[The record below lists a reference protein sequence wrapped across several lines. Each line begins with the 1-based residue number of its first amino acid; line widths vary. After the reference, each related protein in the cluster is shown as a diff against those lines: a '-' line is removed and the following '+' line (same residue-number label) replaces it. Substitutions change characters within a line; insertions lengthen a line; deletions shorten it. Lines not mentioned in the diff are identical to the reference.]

1 MPRSPVNKLCP
12 CGSEKKYKRCY
23 RSNIPIKINS
33 TKIPIYKE
41 VLAKLPPEYYNYID
55 VFNRE
60 KVNKLLPHRTY
71 DYKLEFTEDREKIG
85 FLKSRIY
92 PILGYKLK

>member
-1 MPRSPVNKLCP
+1 MLVKL
-12 CGSEKKYKRCY
+12 
-23 RSNIPIKINS
+23 
-33 TKIPIYKE
+33 
-41 VLAKLPPEYYNYID
+41 LLEYYDYID

-60 KVNKLLPHRTY
+60 KVNKLLLHRTY
-71 DYKLEFTEDREKIG
+71 NYKLEFTEDRDKIG